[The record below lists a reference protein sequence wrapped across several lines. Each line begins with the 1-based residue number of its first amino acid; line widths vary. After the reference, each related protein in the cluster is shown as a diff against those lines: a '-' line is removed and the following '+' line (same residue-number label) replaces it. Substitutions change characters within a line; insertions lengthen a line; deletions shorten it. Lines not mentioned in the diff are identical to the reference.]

1 LPAAIELPAVE
12 DVLPSGDEL
21 FVLPF
26 YPVETKVPEPVIE
39 RPGDERGRSSTTG
52 GARRRWSCHLTHRP
66 MRQCPSRSWSCGG
79 SGSWSRCWVG
89 EGVLGAR
96 TGDPEAWA
104 ADVQRAVEHATGL
117 VCSVGIGDDRLR
129 AKLTTGFAKPEGMSR
144 VLPAGRRCPEPIGC
158 WPATPPDPPQLPERY
173 PQPCLQT
180 GGGLRRRRRRSTD
193 GHLAGG
199 TRRGSGALVWVSPR
213 LAQPLHPSRRSTC
226 AAAHRVVRPQPMA
239 VHLRSAGR
247 GSRTLPQNVQEM
259 TR

>member
-1 LPAAIELPAVE
+1 
-12 DVLPSGDEL
+12 
-21 FVLPF
+21 
-26 YPVETKVPEPVIE
+26 
-39 RPGDERGRSSTTG
+39 
-52 GARRRWSCHLTHRP
+52 
-66 MRQCPSRSWSCGG
+66 MRQCPSRSWPCGG

-96 TGDPEAWA
+96 TGDPGAWA

-117 VCSVGIGDDRLR
+117 ICSVGIGDDRLR

-144 VLPAGRRCPEPIGC
+144 VNCWSALPRADRLLACHTAGSTAAARAVSTALSTDRRRPP
-158 WPATPPDPPQLPERY
+158 PTPPAFPRTVTSP
-173 PQPCLQT
+173 
-180 GGGLRRRRRRSTD
+180 
-193 GHLAGG
+193 G

-213 LAQPLHPSRRSTC
+213 LTQPLHPSRRSTC

-239 VHLRSAGR
+239 VHLRAAGR